1 LLLVRWEGDDDG
13 KVVVVVGDF
22 LLFKYEDE
30 IELRWKE
37 GQVGELLVVEKGN
50 IRQERGEG
58 QTNLAEEPD
67 G

>member
-1 LLLVRWEGDDDG
+1 
-13 KVVVVVGDF
+13 
-22 LLFKYEDE
+22 
-30 IELRWKE
+30 LRWKE